1 MLGVAVLLA
10 AQVLTGFRAAVLGV
24 VQGLTEFIPVS
35 SSAHLVLVP
44 FLAGWPAPSFSFDVA
59 VHFGTALGVVAYFAR
74 DLLRLLAGGVRWLI
88 GSRDAEATAQAR
100 MIGLLALG
108 SVPAAVAGFLL
119 EDAFHRYFGTSEGV
133 EDVGAPVSA
142 AFLFGTAALL
152 LAAERTIGRRP
163 TDRPGRGIEDLT
175 PIDALMVGVF
185 QAFAIAPGISRS
197 GSTISAAVFR
207 GLSREAAARFSFLL
221 SLPAILGAGIL
232 SLPDLPPGSD
242 LGLVT
247 LGVATAAVSGFLAI
261 AFLLRYLRTRTMRPF
276 AAYCVLFGAVSLAF
290 WSQVR

>member
-1 MLGVAVLLA
+1 MLGAAALLA
-10 AQVLTGFRAAVLGV
+10 AQALTGFRAAVLGM

-44 FLAGWPAPSFSFDVA
+44 FLFDMPVPSLAFDVA

-74 DLLRLLAGGVRWLI
+74 DLIRVLWGTARWLV
-88 GSRDAEATAQAR
+88 GRRDADTVAR
-100 MIGLLALG
+100 ARLIGLLALA
-108 SVPAAVAGFLL
+108 SVPAAVGGLL
-119 EDAFHRYFGTSEGV
+119 VEELFHRYFGTSEGV
-133 EDVGAPVSA
+133 EDVGAPVTA
-142 AFLFGTAALL
+142 VFLFGTAALL
-152 LAAERTIGRRP
+152 LAAERFIGRRQ
-163 TDRPGRGIEDLT
+163 TEGRGIETIT
-175 PIDALMVGVF
+175 PFDALLIGVF
-185 QAFAIAPGISRS
+185 QAFALAPGISRS
-197 GSTISAAVFR
+197 GSTISGGVFR
-207 GLSREAAARFSFLL
+207 GLSREASARFSFLL

-232 SLPDLPPGSD
+232 SLPDLPAGTD
-242 LGLVT
+242 LGLVM